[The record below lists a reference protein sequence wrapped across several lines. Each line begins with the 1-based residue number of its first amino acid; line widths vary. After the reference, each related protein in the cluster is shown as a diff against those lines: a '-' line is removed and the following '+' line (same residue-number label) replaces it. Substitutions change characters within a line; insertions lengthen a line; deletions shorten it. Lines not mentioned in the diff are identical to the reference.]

1 MCRFNEKRE
10 EKKESRER
18 KRRRNAG
25 NCSHHIEITLPWKEW
40 IYWYVFPWKI
50 HRTINKILP
59 IQSSR
64 FQQKMSTRR
73 HYPIRRWNLFLLK
86 RKDEHSIEKINFHIS
101 VRKTLKNERSRDWI
115 AVNLLEW
122 RAEKNVLNNDRHDSR
137 LSFCSMRNLSRI
149 ECVQTWYKTKHK
161 EKIHLRYFIWL
172 LISSSSW

>member
-122 RAEKNVLNNDRHDSR
+122 RAEKKRIKQWSTWFS
-137 LSFCSMRNLSRI
+137 SFILFNEKSLENWMCSDVI
-149 ECVQTWYKTKHK
+149 
-161 EKIHLRYFIWL
+161 
-172 LISSSSW
+172 